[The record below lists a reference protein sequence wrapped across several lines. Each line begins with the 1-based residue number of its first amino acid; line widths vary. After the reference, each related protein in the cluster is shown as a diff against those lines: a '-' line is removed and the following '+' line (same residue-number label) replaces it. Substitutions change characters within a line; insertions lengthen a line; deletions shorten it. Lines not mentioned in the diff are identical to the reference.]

1 MKWIL
6 LAELAV
12 TVLLFVFGAIAYS
25 SGGSADERLGS
36 VPLFLGGGAMIVVTI
51 VTLFGWVFWQ
61 MTFRG

>member
-12 TVLLFVFGAIAYS
+12 TVLLFVWGVLTYS
-25 SGGSADERLGS
+25 SGASADERLGS

-51 VTLFGWVFWQ
+51 VTLLGWVSG
-61 MTFRG
+61 R